1 MSEFKGSKGEWKL
14 TFAEENKLA
23 IRTSQGILMKFWKPA
38 KYPGQDE
45 RYESEL
51 QETKANQILCSK
63 APKML
68 EMLKVARDKF
78 MDLKHDK
85 NLPELQEIQDEIETL
100 IKQATEL

>member
-14 TFAEENKLA
+14 AFAEENKLA
-23 IRTSQGILMKFWKPA
+23 IRTSQGILMKFWKPD

-45 RYESEL
+45 RYVSEL

-63 APKML
+63 APEML
-68 EMLKVARDKF
+68 EMLKKASEKLYSVENPSTSCKYLAD
-78 MDLKHDK
+78 D
-85 NLPELQEIQDEIETL
+85 IEAL

>member
-14 TFAEENKLA
+14 AFAEENKLA
-23 IRTSQGILMKFWKPA
+23 IRTSQGILMKFWKPD

-63 APKML
+63 APEML
-68 EMLKVARDKF
+68 EMLKRCEARIEPKDIHISLLN
-78 MDLKHDK
+78 DLR
-85 NLPELQEIQDEIETL
+85 QL
-100 IKQATEL
+100 IKEATE

>member
-14 TFAEENKLA
+14 AFAEENKLA
-23 IRTSQGILMKFWKPA
+23 IRTSQGILMKFWKPD

-63 APKML
+63 APEML
-68 EMLKVARDKF
+68 EF
-78 MDLKHDK
+78 IK
-85 NLPELQEIQDEIETL
+85 NHYHYLRLEDQERAKQL
-100 IKQATEL
+100 IKEATE

>member
-14 TFAEENKLA
+14 AFAEENKLA
-23 IRTSQGILMKFWKPA
+23 IRTSQGILMKFWKPD

-63 APKML
+63 APEML
-68 EMLKVARDKF
+68 EMLKRCEVRIEPKDIHISLLN
-78 MDLKHDK
+78 DLR
-85 NLPELQEIQDEIETL
+85 QL
-100 IKQATEL
+100 IKEATE

>member
-1 MSEFKGSKGEWKL
+1 MIEFKGSKGEWKL

-23 IRTSQGILMKFWKPA
+23 IRTSQGILMKFWKPD

-63 APKML
+63 AP
-68 EMLKVARDKF
+68 EMLQMLNKCADYF
-78 MDLKHDK
+78 L
-85 NLPELQEIQDEIETL
+85 NIPNNIQAEENAEAILQL
-100 IKQATEL
+100 IKECTEL